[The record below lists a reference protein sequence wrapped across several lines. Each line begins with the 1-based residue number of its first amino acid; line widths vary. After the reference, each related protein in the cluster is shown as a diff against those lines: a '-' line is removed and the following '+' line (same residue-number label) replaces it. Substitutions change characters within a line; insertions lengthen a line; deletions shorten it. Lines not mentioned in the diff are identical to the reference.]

1 MSSTKKNTLKLILVN
16 IFWGCIIAFLA
27 YRMPSFVD
35 DYQHQ
40 TSFADGS
47 RIVSVTQI
55 FPSVATYYMTWGGR
69 AISMFFIQLML
80 MLPKMVFVVVN
91 ALIYIAVA
99 NVIHQYALVF
109 HNKMAK
115 EKAAAGRLSEAK
127 DDSNKWARIVEISAI
142 YLMLWFFMPDF
153 SEVITWITGTVT
165 YLWTNLIILI
175 FGLMY
180 YKAYCNVSS
189 SRDNVGH
196 EAANQN
202 TSNVILSSIIYI
214 VLGFLSG
221 LSNEAGACTI
231 LFALMLFFIYMVY
244 NKHRI
249 EIYQILGAIS
259 CAVGAAFLIL
269 APGNVARTAAA
280 NAESN
285 SIIKN
290 YIFRIGR
297 ESFYTLMFLMIPF
310 AIALGLTVYRHYKQT
325 NTEADAAKRK
335 VNLPEETLFYLLAFV
350 SVYVMTFAGGFANR
364 IFQLP
369 LLLICIGFASSLTVI
384 VRSEGTLAL
393 RKSVTAILIALS
405 IMALFEVVAGTIY
418 SVGRDSFY
426 DRQTIYYHIYDT
438 EGVLSGNGM

>member
-1 MSSTKKNTLKLILVN
+1 MSSTKKNTINLILVN

-47 RIVSVTQI
+47 RIVSVAQI
-55 FPSVATYYMTWGGR
+55 FPSVATYYMIWGGR
-69 AISMFFIQLML
+69 ALSMFFIQLML

-91 ALIYIAVA
+91 ALIYIATA

-109 HNKMAK
+109 YNKMAK
-115 EKAAAGRLSEAK
+115 EKAAEGEA
-127 DDSNKWARIVEISAI
+127 SAIASIIEISAI

-153 SEVITWITGTVT
+153 AEVVTWITGTVT
-165 YLWTNLIILI
+165 YLWTNLIILV
-175 FGLMY
+175 FGLLY
-180 YKAYCNVSS
+180 YKTYCDVTNK
-189 SRDNVGH
+189 RDTAGY
-196 EAANQN
+196 EATGKSVAG
-202 TSNVILSSIIYI
+202 VILSIIGYV
-214 VLGFLSG
+214 VLGFGAG

-231 LFALMLFFIYMVY
+231 LFALVLFFIYMIY

-259 CAVGAAFLIL
+259 CVVGAALLIL
-269 APGNVARTAAA
+269 APGNFARTAVV
-280 NAESN
+280 AESSN
-285 SIIKN
+285 ILVK
-290 YIFRIGR
+290 YGFRIGR

-310 AIALGLTVYRHYKQT
+310 AIALGLTVYRHNKQT
-325 NTEADAAKRK
+325 SEEIVYSEAAATRK
-335 VNLPEETLFYLLAFV
+335 KLNLPDEALFYLLAFV
-350 SVYVMTFAGGFANR
+350 SIYALTFAAGFANR

-369 LLLICIGFASSLTVI
+369 LLFICIGFACSLTYI
-384 VRSEGTLAL
+384 IRCDGSTAL
-393 RKSVTAILIALS
+393 RKSMAALLVALS
-405 IMALFEVVAGTIY
+405 IMALFEVTAGTIY
-418 SVGRDSFY
+418 SSNRDSFY

>member
-1 MSSTKKNTLKLILVN
+1 MSSTKKHTLNLILVN

-47 RIVSVTQI
+47 RIVSAIQI

-91 ALIYIAVA
+91 SLIYIAVA
-99 NVIHQYALVF
+99 NAIHQYALVF

-115 EKAAAGRLSEAK
+115 EKETAGEAPLIA
-127 DDSNKWARIVEISAI
+127 SVIELSAI

-153 SEVITWITGTVT
+153 SEVVTWITGTVT

-180 YKAYCNVSS
+180 YKTYCDVSDKKAYTSA
-189 SRDNVGH
+189 D
-196 EAANQN
+196 NQN
-202 TSNVILSSIIYI
+202 TSNVIISTIIYI
-214 VLGFLSG
+214 VLGFISG

-231 LFALMLFFIYMVY
+231 LFALMLFFIYTIY
-244 NKHRI
+244 NKHKVQ
-249 EIYQILGAIS
+249 IYQILGAVS
-259 CAVGAAFLIL
+259 CAIGAAFLIL
-269 APGNVARTAAA
+269 APGNSTRTAAA
-280 NAESN
+280 NAESDN
-285 SIIKN
+285 IIKN

-310 AIALGLTVYRHYKQT
+310 AIALGLTVYRHYRYAG
-325 NTEADAAKRK
+325 TEVSVSKRK
-335 VNLPEETLFYLLAFV
+335 VNLPGEALFYLLAFV

-369 LLLICIGFASSLTVI
+369 LLLICIGFAASLAMI
-384 VRSEGTLAL
+384 VRAEGTFAL
-393 RKSVTAILIALS
+393 RKSATAILIALS
-405 IMALFEVVAGTIY
+405 IMALFEVVAGTLY
-418 SVGRDSFY
+418 SASRDSFY

>member
-1 MSSTKKNTLKLILVN
+1 MSSTKKHTLNLILVN

-27 YRMPSFVD
+27 YRMPAFVD

-47 RIVSVTQI
+47 RIVSVAQI

-91 ALIYIAVA
+91 SLIYIAVA

-115 EKAAAGRLSEAK
+115 EKEAAGEAPLIA
-127 DDSNKWARIVEISAI
+127 SVIELSAI

-153 SEVITWITGTVT
+153 SEVVTWITGTVT

-180 YKAYCNVSS
+180 YKTYCDVSDKKAYTSA
-189 SRDNVGH
+189 D
-196 EAANQN
+196 NQN
-202 TSNVILSSIIYI
+202 TSNVILSTIIYI
-214 VLGFLSG
+214 VLGFISG

-231 LFALMLFFIYMVY
+231 LFALMLFFIYMIY
-244 NKHRI
+244 NKHKVQ
-249 EIYQILGAIS
+249 IYQILGAVS
-259 CAVGAAFLIL
+259 CAIGVAFLIL

-369 LLLICIGFASSLTVI
+369 LLLICIGFASSLAMI
-384 VRSEGTLAL
+384 VRSEGTLAF
-393 RKSVTAILIALS
+393 RKGITAILVALS

>member
-1 MSSTKKNTLKLILVN
+1 MSSTKKHTLNLILVN

-47 RIVSVTQI
+47 RIVSAIQI

-91 ALIYIAVA
+91 SLIYIAVA

-115 EKAAAGRLSEAK
+115 EKETAGEAPLIA
-127 DDSNKWARIVEISAI
+127 SVIELSAI

-153 SEVITWITGTVT
+153 SEVVTWITGTVT

-180 YKAYCNVSS
+180 YKTYCDVSDKKAYTSA
-189 SRDNVGH
+189 D
-196 EAANQN
+196 NQN
-202 TSNVILSSIIYI
+202 TSNVILSTIIYI
-214 VLGFLSG
+214 VLGFISG

-231 LFALMLFFIYMVY
+231 LFALMLFFIYMIY
-244 NKHRI
+244 NKHKVQ
-249 EIYQILGAIS
+249 IYQILGAVS
-259 CAVGAAFLIL
+259 CAIGAAFLIL
-269 APGNVARTAAA
+269 APGNSTRTVAA
-280 NAESN
+280 NAESDN
-285 SIIKN
+285 IIKN

-310 AIALGLTVYRHYKQT
+310 AIALGLTVYRHYKYAG
-325 NTEADAAKRK
+325 TEANATKRK
-335 VNLPEETLFYLLAFV
+335 VNLPDEALFYLLAFV

-369 LLLICIGFASSLTVI
+369 LLLIGIGFAASLAMI
-384 VRSEGTLAL
+384 VRAEGTLAL
-393 RKSVTAILIALS
+393 RKSATAILIALS
-405 IMALFEVVAGTIY
+405 IMALFEVVAGTLY
-418 SVGRDSFY
+418 SAGRDSFY